1 MSFVVKDPRGPR
13 GVRVLVVDDN
23 PQMRTI
29 ITTIL
34 QQAGVKAI
42 YQAPDGRTGLT
53 LLSRVFPDVILLD
66 YQMPGMSG
74 LQFVAK
80 VRSQPGSERKVPIIM
95 LTGHTESTRLK
106 QARDRGVTE
115 ILAKPISPGRLLQ
128 RLHGVLFSPRPF
140 IEAPAYVGPERRRR
154 PAGDLQGAGR
164 RAEEAREALRV
175 RELLG

>member
-1 MSFVVKDPRGPR
+1 M
-13 GVRVLVVDDN
+13 VDDN
-23 PQMRTI
+23 PQMRI
-29 ITTIL
+29 IVTTIL
-34 QQAGVKAI
+34 KEAGVKAI
-42 YQAPDGRTGLT
+42 FQAPDGRTGLA
-53 LLSRVFPDVILLD
+53 LLPRVHPDVIILD

-80 VRSQPGSERKVPIIM
+80 VRAQPGAERKIPIIM

-128 RLHGVLFSPRPF
+128 RLHSVLVSPRPF

-154 PAGDLQGAGR
+154 PAADLQGAGR
-164 RAEEAREALRV
+164 RGEEAREAFRV
-175 RELLG
+175 RQLLS